1 MILGYAG
8 KVAQMFSWSRM
19 LAPPTWFANDPG
31 GTRYGQM
38 NREALQTTFRTRTA
52 KSARLQVSRAHRA
65 EATESDTV
73 RTTIN
78 LCRPRPPNDSL
89 RELGRVPIEGG
100 LAAGGAEVERP
111 ALVSGAA
118 RGPLGIDRHSAH
130 GIFFHRSLER
140 TVLRESSGL
149 SAGPPP
155 RPCREPRIRKSN
167 DLQRFLGRAAIGGAS
182 GSNRSLARAVGA
194 FISSRSR
201 NSSSVFLSAFSPLAL
216 SSMGSGGCS
225 SGGGGAW
232 SVFF

>member
-1 MILGYAG
+1 
-8 KVAQMFSWSRM
+8 MFSWSTRF
-19 LAPPTWFANDPG
+19 APPTWLATSEVEKEPG
-31 GTRYGQM
+31 WTRYGQT
-38 NREALQTTFRTRTA
+38 NSEAVQTTFRTRTA
-52 KSARLQVSRAHRA
+52 KSARLQVSRAQRG
-65 EATESDTV
+65 EATESDAV

-167 DLQRFLGRAAIGGAS
+167 DLQRFLGRAAIGGSPAS
-182 GSNRSLARAVGA
+182 TRPPAPPRPPSLPSRPRTNPPASCLAASPPPPSLLRSAGL
-194 FISSRSR
+194 
-201 NSSSVFLSAFSPLAL
+201 P
-216 SSMGSGGCS
+216 
-225 SGGGGAW
+225 
-232 SVFF
+232 

>member
-52 KSARLQVSRAHRA
+52 KSARLQVSRAQRG

-78 LCRPRPPNDSL
+78 LCRPRPPNESL

-167 DLQRFLGRAAIGGAS
+167 DLQRFLGRAAIGGSS
-182 GSNRSLARAVGA
+182 GSTRPPPRPLDTSLSPQRLKN
-194 FISSRSR
+194 ISDS
-201 NSSSVFLSAFSPLAL
+201 LSAFSPRAHF
-216 SSMGSGGCS
+216 SHG
-225 SGGGGAW
+225 
-232 SVFF
+232 

>member
-8 KVAQMFSWSRM
+8 KVAQMFSWSTR

-38 NREALQTTFRTRTA
+38 NSEAVQTTFRTRTA
-52 KSARLQVSRAHRA
+52 KSARLQVSRAQRG

-167 DLQRFLGRAAIGGAS
+167 DLQRFLGRAAIGGS
-182 GSNRSLARAVGA
+182 PRSTGSPARAAHASIPSQLLKSSPA
-194 FISSRSR
+194 FVYACALVRPSSC
-201 NSSSVFLSAFSPLAL
+201 VCA
-216 SSMGSGGCS
+216 
-225 SGGGGAW
+225 
-232 SVFF
+232 

>member
-1 MILGYAG
+1 
-8 KVAQMFSWSRM
+8 MFSWSARF
-19 LAPPTWFANDPG
+19 APPTWLATSEVGKEPG
-31 GTRYGQM
+31 WTRYGQT
-38 NREALQTTFRTRTA
+38 NSEAVQTTFRTRTA
-52 KSARLQVSRAHRA
+52 KSARLQVSRAQRG

-111 ALVSGAA
+111 ALVNGAA

-167 DLQRFLGRAAIGGAS
+167 DLQRFLGRAAIGGAPPS
-182 GSNRSLARAVGA
+182 TSRPARAGGA
-194 FISSRSR
+194 
-201 NSSSVFLSAFSPLAL
+201 SVLPQPPHHPSAFPSP
-216 SSMGSGGCS
+216 
-225 SGGGGAW
+225 
-232 SVFF
+232 